1 MSPPKVATGS
11 YAVYGWWPASSG
23 YNDQAVFWIWTTNGW
38 ASKTVSQRTNGGKWV
53 YLDTY
58 KMGAWDDWN
67 VEVSNQSS
75 GTGYDIADAIKVV
88 RQ

>member
-1 MSPPKVATGS
+1 MKPPAAAGCCPVVG
-11 YAVYGWWPASSG
+11 
-23 YNDQAVFWIWTTNGW
+23 
-38 ASKTVSQRTNGGKWV
+38 KTVSQRTNGGKWV

-58 KMGAWDDWN
+58 KIGAWDDWN

-75 GTGYDIADAIKVV
+75 GTGYVIADAIKVV

>member
-1 MSPPKVATGS
+1 M
-11 YAVYGWWPASSG
+11 
-23 YNDQAVFWIWTTNGW
+23 
-38 ASKTVSQRTNGGKWV
+38 SQRTNGGKWV
-53 YLDTY
+53 YLGTY

-75 GTGYDIADAIKVV
+75 GTGYVIADAIKVV